1 MKLKELKD
9 RIDFLISRRNNADK
23 QVSIILQQFSVGG
36 KANSIVEQIY
46 EGTDFD
52 SDKIFIITKN
62 DLIIKDKNNAVEMKR
77 DPVFPKRFVCRGCG
91 NYVDKDFNYCS
102 CCGQKLLKI

>member
-77 DPVFPKRFVCRGCG
+77 DPVFPKRFVCGECGC
-91 NYVDKDFNYCS
+91 YVDKSFNYCS
-102 CCGQKLLKI
+102 SCGQKLKN

>member
-9 RIDFLISRRNNADK
+9 RIDFLISRKNNADK
-23 QVSIILQQFSVGG
+23 QVSIVLQQFSVGG

-62 DLIIKDKNNAVEMKR
+62 DLIIKDKNNAVEIKR
-77 DPVFPKRFVCRGCG
+77 DPIFPKRFVCTSCGC
-91 NYVDKDFNYCS
+91 YVDKSFNYCS
-102 CCGQKLLKI
+102 FCGGKLKN

>member
-9 RIDFLISRRNNADK
+9 RIDFLISRKNNADK
-23 QVSIILQQFSVGG
+23 QVSIVLQQFSVGG
-36 KANSIVEQIY
+36 KANSIVEQVY

-62 DLIIKDKNNAVEMKR
+62 DLIIKDKNTVEIKQ
-77 DPVFPKRFVCRGCG
+77 DPIFPKRFVCNGCG
-91 NYVDKDFNYCS
+91 SYVDKDFNYCS